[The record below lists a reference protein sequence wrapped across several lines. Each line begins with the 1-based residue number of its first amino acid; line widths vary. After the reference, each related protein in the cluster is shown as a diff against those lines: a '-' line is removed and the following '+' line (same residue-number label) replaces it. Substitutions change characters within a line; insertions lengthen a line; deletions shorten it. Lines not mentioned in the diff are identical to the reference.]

1 MYFTNPTLFSIVL
14 GVSYDPK
21 IGGKGKM
28 HRISIVIALL
38 LLSFVSASAGLCQE
52 KCVNTQG
59 EAAII
64 NNDLPSAKTEAIAR
78 AKWAAIEQT
87 VGTQIKA
94 QSFVQNFTLVEDV
107 IKTQVGGVIKSYKV
121 LDQATKE
128 DIVTV
133 KISACVEPAKARE
146 AVSSLAL
153 NNSLAVF
160 IPARKPGKR
169 GDEFEE
175 TNILSET
182 LVGKLTDQNY
192 KVVDVAPTQAV
203 DAREIEKAVQSGS
216 TMAVRSMMYKFL
228 SNIIIIGKVD
238 YTISTKKGEDIGYG
252 LSMPFNNVTVRLTYR
267 IVAKNNKTGNMEIL
281 TADTAQGKGLAN
293 NVEDAAAEGLKD
305 LAEKLTPKILDKVAS
320 YVQSNVKRINVKVTG
335 VTDLDTNMEIKN
347 TLQNIVWVTGVEDKQ
362 MGEFI
367 VSYPENSIYLA
378 NSLKQKGNFNV
389 VNFSP
394 YSLQLDYQK

>member
-1 MYFTNPTLFSIVL
+1 MRRITIIIV
-14 GVSYDPK
+14 
-21 IGGKGKM
+21 
-28 HRISIVIALL
+28 LL
-38 LLSFVSASAGLCQE
+38 LLSFVSAPAGMCQE
-52 KCVNTQG
+52 KCVNAQG

-87 VGTQIKA
+87 VGTEVKA

-107 IKTQVGGVIKSYKV
+107 MKTQVGGVVKSYKV

-128 DIVTV
+128 DIITV
-133 KISACVEPAKARE
+133 KITACVEPAKARE

-169 GDEFEE
+169 GDEFAE

-182 LVGKLTDQNY
+182 LIGKLTDQNY

-203 DAREIEKAVQSGS
+203 DALEIEKAVKSGS

-252 LSMPFNNVTVRLTYR
+252 LSMPFNNVTVRLDYR
-267 IVAKNNKTGNMEIL
+267 IVAKNKAGNMEIL
-281 TADTAQGKGLAN
+281 TAATEQGKGLAT

-320 YVQSNVKRINVKVTG
+320 YIQGNVKKVNVKVNG

-347 TLQNIVWVTGVEDKQ
+347 ILQNIVWVTGVEDKQ

-378 NSLKQKGNFNV
+378 NSIKQKGNFNV

-394 YSLQLDYQK
+394 YSLTLNYQK

>member
-1 MYFTNPTLFSIVL
+1 MQTIAIIL
-14 GVSYDPK
+14 
-21 IGGKGKM
+21 
-28 HRISIVIALL
+28 ISILICFLTATD
-38 LLSFVSASAGLCQE
+38 GRCQQ
-52 KCVNTQG
+52 KCVNAEG
-59 EAAII
+59 EAAIV
-64 NNDLPSAKTEAIAR
+64 NNDIPSAKTEAIAR

-87 VGTQIKA
+87 VGTEVKA

-107 IKTQVGGVIKSYKV
+107 IKTQVGGVVKSYKV
-121 LDQATKE
+121 LDQGRKE
-128 DIVTV
+128 DLVTV
-133 KISACVEPAKARE
+133 KITACVEPAKARE

-160 IPARKPGKR
+160 IPARKPGKH

-182 LVGKLTDQNY
+182 LIGKLTDQNY
-192 KVVDVAPTQAV
+192 KVIDVAPTHAL
-203 DAREIEKAVQSGS
+203 DALEIERAVKSGS
-216 TMAVRSMMYKFL
+216 TLAVRSLMYKFL

-252 LSMPFNNVTVRLTYR
+252 ISMPFNNVTVRLTYR
-267 IVAKNNKTGNMEIL
+267 IVAKNNKTGSMEIL

-293 NVEDAAAEGLKD
+293 NVEDAAAEALKD

-320 YVQSNVKRINVKVTG
+320 YIQGNVKQVSIKVNG

-347 TLQNIVWVTGVEDKQ
+347 ILQNIVWVTGVEDKK

-367 VSYPENSIYLA
+367 VSYPENTVYLA
-378 NSLKQKGNFNV
+378 NSIKQKGPFNI
-389 VNFSP
+389 NQFTP
-394 YSLQLDYQK
+394 YSITITYRK

>member
-1 MYFTNPTLFSIVL
+1 VP
-14 GVSYDPK
+14 
-21 IGGKGKM
+21 
-28 HRISIVIALL
+28 
-38 LLSFVSASAGLCQE
+38 AGLCQE
-52 KCVNTQG
+52 KCVNSQG

-87 VGTQIKA
+87 VGTEVKA

-107 IKTQVGGVIKSYKV
+107 IKTQVGGVVKSYKV
-121 LDQATKE
+121 LDQASKE
-128 DIVTV
+128 DMVTV

-182 LVGKLTDQNY
+182 LIGKLTDQNY
-192 KVVDVAPTQAV
+192 KVIDVAPTHAL
-203 DAREIEKAVQSGS
+203 DALEIEKAVKSGS
-216 TMAVRSMMYKFL
+216 TLAVRSLMYKFL

-267 IVAKNNKTGNMEIL
+267 IVAKNNKTGSMEIL

-320 YVQSNVKRINVKVTG
+320 YVQGNVKKINIMVKG

-347 TLQNIVWVTGVEDKQ
+347 ILQNIVWVTGVEDKQ

-378 NSLKQKGNFNV
+378 NSIKQKGNFNV

-394 YSLQLDYQK
+394 YSLTLDYQK

>member
-1 MYFTNPTLFSIVL
+1 MQTIAIIL
-14 GVSYDPK
+14 
-21 IGGKGKM
+21 
-28 HRISIVIALL
+28 ISILICFLTATD
-38 LLSFVSASAGLCQE
+38 GRCQQ
-52 KCVNTQG
+52 KCVNAEG
-59 EAAII
+59 EAAIV
-64 NNDLPSAKTEAIAR
+64 NNDIPSAKTEAIAR

-87 VGTQIKA
+87 VGTEVKA

-107 IKTQVGGVIKSYKV
+107 IKTQVGGVVKSYKV
-121 LDQATKE
+121 LDQGRKE
-128 DIVTV
+128 DLVTV
-133 KISACVEPAKARE
+133 KITACVEPAKARE

-160 IPARKPGKR
+160 IPARKPGKH

-182 LVGKLTDQNY
+182 LIGKLTDQNY
-192 KVVDVAPTQAV
+192 KVIDVAPTHAL
-203 DAREIEKAVQSGS
+203 DALEIEKAVKSGS
-216 TMAVRSMMYKFL
+216 TLAVRSLMYKFL

-252 LSMPFNNVTVRLTYR
+252 ISMPFNNVTVRLTYR
-267 IVAKNNKTGNMEIL
+267 IVAKNNKTGSMEIL

-293 NVEDAAAEGLKD
+293 NVEDAAAEALKD

-320 YVQSNVKRINVKVTG
+320 YIQGNVKQVSIKVNG

-347 TLQNIVWVTGVEDKQ
+347 ILQNIVWVTGVEDKK

-367 VSYPENSIYLA
+367 VSYPENTVYLA
-378 NSLKQKGNFNV
+378 NSIKQKGPFNI
-389 VNFSP
+389 NQFTP
-394 YSLQLDYQK
+394 YSITITYRK

>member
-1 MYFTNPTLFSIVL
+1 MQTIAIIL
-14 GVSYDPK
+14 
-21 IGGKGKM
+21 
-28 HRISIVIALL
+28 ISILI
-38 LLSFVSASAGLCQE
+38 SFLTATDGRCQQ
-52 KCVNTQG
+52 KCVNAEG
-59 EAAII
+59 EAAIVNSDI
-64 NNDLPSAKTEAIAR
+64 PSAKMESVAR
-78 AKWAAIEQT
+78 AKWSAIEQV
-87 VGTQIKA
+87 VGVDVKA
-94 QSFVQNFTLVEDV
+94 GSLVQNFVLVDDV
-107 IKTQVGGVIKSYKV
+107 IKTQVGGVVKSYKI
-121 LDQATKE
+121 LNE
-128 DIVTV
+128 DNKGGTLLV
-133 KISACVEPAKARE
+133 KINACVEPGQAQQ

-153 NNSLAVF
+153 NNAVAVF

-182 LVGKLTDQNY
+182 LIGKLTDQNY
-192 KVVDVAPTQAV
+192 KVIDVAPTHAL
-203 DAREIEKAVQSGS
+203 DALEIEKAVKSGS
-216 TMAVRSMMYKFL
+216 TLAVRSLMYKFL

-267 IVAKNNKTGNMEIL
+267 IVAKNNKTGSMEIL

-320 YVQSNVKRINVKVTG
+320 YVQGNIKKVSIKVNG

-347 TLQNIVWVTGVEDKQ
+347 ILQNIVWVTGVEDKQ

-378 NSLKQKGNFNV
+378 NSMKQKGNFNV

-394 YSLQLDYQK
+394 YSLTLDYQK